1 MEIVDEPISHAPIPT
16 EKSPSQIEFKVQQN
30 LDSKLN
36 DNRRIILS
44 SEKHSNND
52 SIFNTH
58 KKNQPSYLHMNQLIN
73 KSTEPS
79 DFCYTK
85 DPIDSTEGYNHPIK
99 ETLKQHG
106 MTDGTFEN
114 IKIDNILRNEA
125 QALVNL
131 IHAQN
136 LLQNKKGG

>member
-1 MEIVDEPISHAPIPT
+1 
-16 EKSPSQIEFKVQQN
+16 
-30 LDSKLN
+30 
-36 DNRRIILS
+36 
-44 SEKHSNND
+44 
-52 SIFNTH
+52 
-58 KKNQPSYLHMNQLIN
+58 MNQLIN

-106 MTDGTFEN
+106 MTDETFEN